1 MMGRMLIIRGHC
13 CDPHWTKGLLSTL
26 PLVLAVLIE
35 TVEVGG
41 SCVYFFLSTAFTYLY
56 YLYLLRKDN
65 SINTLKIFCD
75 NTLTPP
81 LMAYQI
87 QRSL

>member
-1 MMGRMLIIRGHC
+1 MMGKKPIICGHC

-41 SCVYFFLSTAFTYLY
+41 SCVYFSLSSAFT
-56 YLYLLRKDN
+56 DIICTC
-65 SINTLKIFCD
+65 SGKI
-75 NTLTPP
+75 
-81 LMAYQI
+81 I
-87 QRSL
+87 QSTH